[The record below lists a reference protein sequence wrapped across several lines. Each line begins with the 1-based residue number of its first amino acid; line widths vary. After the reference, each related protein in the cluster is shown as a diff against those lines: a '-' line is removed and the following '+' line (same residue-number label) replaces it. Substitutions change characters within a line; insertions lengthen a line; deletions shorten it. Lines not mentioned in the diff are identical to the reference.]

1 MIFKSLLQRIRTSKR
16 NWDLHKVKRIIAE
29 EMIRQGSSV
38 IKIAVTTQDGHYSV
52 EWEIR
57 VVKAERNDYRQGG
70 GACNPIQ
77 SE

>member
-16 NWDLHKVKRIIAE
+16 NRDLHKVKRIIAE
-29 EMIRQGSSV
+29 EMIRQGSSA

-57 VVKAERNDYRQGG
+57 VIKAEMNDSRQGG
-70 GACNPIQ
+70 GVPNPV
-77 SE
+77 